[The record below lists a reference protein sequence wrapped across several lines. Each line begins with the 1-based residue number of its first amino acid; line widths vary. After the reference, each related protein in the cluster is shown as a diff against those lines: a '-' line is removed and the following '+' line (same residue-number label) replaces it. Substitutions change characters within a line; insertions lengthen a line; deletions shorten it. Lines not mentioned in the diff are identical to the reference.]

1 MAENHK
7 DIEIAAGGAPTAPYD
22 ALSPRKSV
30 TKEAV
35 SARVKQARERLRLGQ
50 TEMAKRMEMPLHYE
64 AGKRIPGGEA
74 IASFMAAGISANWL
88 LTGHEPML
96 LADLQPPG
104 SLDPARLR
112 LAIEVIEEG
121 LAGKVMPPDKKAE
134 AVLAAYDLLEVEGVT
149 KERVLKLVRVA

>member
-1 MAENHK
+1 
-7 DIEIAAGGAPTAPYD
+7 
-22 ALSPRKSV
+22 
-30 TKEAV
+30 
-35 SARVKQARERLRLGQ
+35 
-50 TEMAKRMEMPLHYE
+50 
-64 AGKRIPGGEA
+64 
-74 IASFMAAGISANWL
+74 MAAGISANWL